1 MRTPPRGSNRIPAW
15 ICISHNTNDSL
26 AFVHIYGSN
35 ATGPYF
41 HGYRNI
47 DLIDPEVDSEIRVNR
62 SILSYVKQFGFPNR
76 IILHTIRWD
85 LSRMY
90 ESIEDMNS
98 LKVNSSNWFGYLSMY
113 ENNTNER
120 LDQINSRLHDL
131 RMHPVFGK
139 KANADKDVEIG
150 LRTAV
155 WSKTGGKILHEF
167 NSLTRDIA
175 HKR

>member
-1 MRTPPRGSNRIPAW
+1 MRSPPKGSNRIPAW
-15 ICISHNTNDSL
+15 ICISHDTTDSL

-35 ATGPYF
+35 STGPYF

-47 DLIDPEVDSEIRVNR
+47 DRVDPEVDSEIRVNR
-62 SILSYVKQFGFPNR
+62 SITSYVRQFGFPNQ

-90 ESIEDMNS
+90 ESIENKKS
-98 LKVNSSNWFGYLSMY
+98 LQVNSSNWYNYLSMY

-120 LDQINSRLHDL
+120 LNQINSVIARL
-131 RMHPVFGK
+131 RIHPVFSR
-139 KANADKDVEIG
+139 KANAAGYTEIG

-155 WSKTGGKILHEF
+155 WSDTGGEILHEL
-167 NSLTRDIA
+167 NRLARTIA
-175 HKR
+175 QRR

>member
-1 MRTPPRGSNRIPAW
+1 MRSPPRGSNRIPAW
-15 ICISHNTNDSL
+15 ICISHDTTDSL

-47 DLIDPEVDSEIRVNR
+47 DRIDPEVDSEIRVNR
-62 SILSYVKQFGFPNR
+62 SITSYVKQFGFPNR
-76 IILHTIRWD
+76 IILHTMRWD

-90 ESIEDMNS
+90 ESIENMRN
-98 LKVNSSNWFGYLSMY
+98 LQVNSSNWRNYLSMY

-120 LDQINSRLHDL
+120 LDQISSVVSTLKIHPIYSNKVNS
-131 RMHPVFGK
+131 GE
-139 KANADKDVEIG
+139 AIEIG

-155 WSKTGGKILHEF
+155 WSQTGGEILHEL
-167 NSLTRDIA
+167 NRVAREIA
-175 HKR
+175 QRR